1 MREDPIVAE
10 IRKLRDAYASKF
22 DYDLAA
28 ICRDLRKRHAASGK
42 PMVRRIPVRLSGN
55 AKVNGCHVTEPSDA
69 VEP

>member
-22 DYDLAA
+22 NYDLAA
-28 ICRDLRKRHAASGK
+28 ICRDLRKQHVASGK
-42 PMVRRIPVRLSGN
+42 PMVRRNPVRLSGN
-55 AKVNGCHVTEPSDA
+55 AKANGCHLTEQSDA

>member
-42 PMVRRIPVRLSGN
+42 PMVRRNPVRHSGN
-55 AKVNGCHVTEPSDA
+55 AKANGCHVTKQSDA
-69 VEP
+69 AEP